1 MNHTPE
7 PWEWHVGHE
16 PHCQSQIYDTDG
28 RTIAVFY
35 NDEGGHNAERATNC
49 VNALAGRNP
58 EALARV
64 EVALCCLLSTA
75 SLSSNSMGTFS
86 RLRGE
91 SEHLRQQC
99 EILRAALAEFRGEMH
114 T

>member
-7 PWEWHVGHE
+7 PWEWHEGHV
-16 PHCQSQIYDTDG
+16 PDCQSQIYDTDG

-64 EVALCCLLSTA
+64 EVAIEA
-75 SLSSNSMGTFS
+75 VMKKHD
-86 RLRGE
+86 
-91 SEHLRQQC
+91 EHAAACNFARC
-99 EILRAALAEFRGEMH
+99 GCDYCSGLRAALAAFRGEVQP
-114 T
+114 